1 MENLSNSVED
11 IKTIRKMMEESSRFL
26 SLSGLSGIFAGVA
39 AITGALAGSFLLFG
53 NGEFSVENLFK
64 VIPDTEVYNVRWWL
78 AIIANLVLIISVV
91 AAFILSN
98 RKALK
103 DGKSLFTPVSKK
115 MLFNLLIPLVTG
127 GIFVMILF
135 SRSDFQL
142 IIPCLLIF
150 YGLALVNAGKFTVGE
165 VLYLGLAE
173 ILLGLVT
180 AFHPG
185 LGLISW
191 ILGFGILHIIYG
203 ISMYRKFGA

>member
-26 SLSGLSGIFAGVA
+26 SLSGLSGIIAGVT
-39 AITGALAGSFLLFG
+39 AIAGALAGSLLLFG
-53 NGEFSVENLFK
+53 NDGFSVKNLFSE
-64 VIPDTEVYNVRWWL
+64 IPDKVVFDVKWQL
-78 AIIANLVLIISVV
+78 FAIAVLVLIISIII
-91 AAFILSN
+91 AFILSY
-98 RKALK
+98 RKAAR

-115 MLFNLLIPLVTG
+115 MLFNLLIPLLSG
-127 GIFVMILF
+127 GIFVIILF
-135 SRSDFQL
+135 SRSEYQL

-165 VLYLGLAE
+165 VLYLGIAE
-173 ILLGLVT
+173 IILGLIT

-185 LGLISW
+185 LGLITW